1 MNTACDRCNKPVDM
15 ASKDEDDRAAM
26 LPGLFFG
33 HNLCFGITMGIWVL
47 TQDDRTWAFKVAELA
62 RKVV

>member
-1 MNTACDRCNKPVDM
+1 MT
-15 ASKDEDDRAAM
+15 SKDEDDRAAM